1 MLQQQQP
8 KNITE
13 LNGTHTTS
21 CWLTETFWYFCFWT
35 HELPFW
41 KKTRTANCLFS
52 SDFHLCVVER
62 DLSFSRSWW
71 DTTTKGSFTNKKF
84 SIIKFYGS
92 LSLDFWSVRC
102 TWTSVGI
109 EKHDKRQEEKQLSE
123 MKSKMRC
130 INNEI
135 LMIYSKK
142 GIRMD
147 EIFKLKR
154 IPEKDTPLSQMRRR
168 HN

>member
-1 MLQQQQP
+1 MAH
-8 KNITE
+8 
-13 LNGTHTTS
+13 THTTS
-21 CWLTETFWYFCFWT
+21 CWLTELFDIFAFERMNYRLK
-35 HELPFW
+35 ERKPVPE
-41 KKTRTANCLFS
+41 CLFS

-71 DTTTKGSFTNKKF
+71 DDYEGSFTNKKF

-92 LSLDFWSVRC
+92 LSLDFWSVVPEPVEIDTTR
-102 TWTSVGI
+102 G
-109 EKHDKRQEEKQLSE
+109 KEKQLSE

-154 IPEKDTPLSQMRRR
+154 IPEKDTSLSQKRR